1 MSIINH
7 YLSVVKEP
15 QFKLARDLTAMALAD
30 GEITPEEKEAI
41 NAICQL
47 ENIDESSLMEHLQD
61 GDDDDAEVQIPQERK
76 EKENYLKELIK
87 IIGADEY
94 AAPQEIYLLQIIAS
108 RMGLNKMDVMGLFLL
123 NTTHQCFK
131 GDAGIKIFSS
141 FLKNHI
147 DPEGKDEK
155 ENRENIRAIYETIA
169 DNTERLQDP
178 EADRELLRQNLE
190 RATETFMENQILIEE
205 FQNMNLDFVQ
215 MLKEEELR
223 TFEKYY

>member
-76 EKENYLKELIK
+76 EKENYLKGICRPAAK
-87 IIGADEY
+87 ITPG
-94 AAPQEIYLLQIIAS
+94 
-108 RMGLNKMDVMGLFLL
+108 V
-123 NTTHQCFK
+123 
-131 GDAGIKIFSS
+131 
-141 FLKNHI
+141 
-147 DPEGKDEK
+147 
-155 ENRENIRAIYETIA
+155 
-169 DNTERLQDP
+169 
-178 EADRELLRQNLE
+178 
-190 RATETFMENQILIEE
+190 
-205 FQNMNLDFVQ
+205 
-215 MLKEEELR
+215 
-223 TFEKYY
+223 

>member
-1 MSIINH
+1 MGIVN
-7 YLSVVKEP
+7 YLSVIKEP

-47 ENIDESSLMEHLQD
+47 ENIDETTLMEHLQD
-61 GDDDDAEVQIPQERK
+61 GNDEDAEVQIPQERK

-123 NTTHQCFK
+123 NTTHQYFK

-155 ENRENIRAIYETIA
+155 ENRDNIRAIYETIA

-223 TFEKYY
+223 TFQKYY

>member
-1 MSIINH
+1 MGIVN
-7 YLSVVKEP
+7 YLSVIKEP

-47 ENIDESSLMEHLQD
+47 ENIDETTLMEHLQD
-61 GDDDDAEVQIPQERK
+61 GNDEDAEVQIPQERK

-123 NTTHQCFK
+123 NTTHQYFK
-131 GDAGIKIFSS
+131 GDAGIMIFSS

-155 ENRENIRAIYETIA
+155 ENRDNIRAIYETIA

-223 TFEKYY
+223 TFQKYY